1 MKNKNTTWFFFV
13 LTSILFF
20 SGWASTFCVF
30 YLEGA
35 CPIWLV
41 FIVFFLA
48 MVFFS
53 LFVILSNNPKMI
65 YAIVIIASIP
75 SVILA
80 KEQMFTMFITWFVA
94 ALLFVLAVKRIKKE
108 QQSRVSVEVSMMLR
122 RGIPI
127 IGMALSILIASGFY
141 FSLVEKQKLSIV
153 PKIEIEIPHWVT
165 LKILK
170 IARFII
176 PAEELVWIQ
185 TGITVDE
192 YVEKTVKENRFILKG
207 RDQDLFNEITSQ
219 REIALPSD
227 DEFSDSNKNIFVEN
241 GRKVLSDQLGIELRG
256 DEQMDL
262 VINELLQRRVN
273 EFLNGETAGAEL
285 LPVGA
290 ALTMYIL
297 LQSIVWFLGF
307 VIFWTA
313 AGLFTILVK
322 LKMINIKKEL
332 KDVEGIV

>member
-1 MKNKNTTWFFFV
+1 
-13 LTSILFF
+13 
-20 SGWASTFCVF
+20 
-30 YLEGA
+30 
-35 CPIWLV
+35 
-41 FIVFFLA
+41 
-48 MVFFS
+48 
-53 LFVILSNNPKMI
+53 MI
-65 YAIVIIASIP
+65 YTIVVIASIP

-80 KEQMFTMFITWFVA
+80 KEQMFTMFIIWLVA
-94 ALLFVLAVKRIKKE
+94 ALLFVFAVKRIKKE

-127 IGMALSILIASGFY
+127 IGTALSILIASGFY
-141 FSLVEKQKLSIV
+141 FSLVEKQNLSIV
-153 PKIEIEIPHWVT
+153 PKIEIEIPHSVT

-185 TGITVDE
+185 KGITVDE
-192 YVEKTVKENRFILKG
+192 YVEKTVKENEFILKE

-219 REIALPSD
+219 REITLPSA

-241 GRKVLSDQLGIELRG
+241 GRKALSDQLGIELRG

-273 EFLNGETAGAEL
+273 EFLNGETVGAEL
-285 LPVGA
+285 LPIGA

-297 LQSIVWFLGF
+297 LQSVVWFLGF

-332 KDVEGIV
+332 KEVEGIV